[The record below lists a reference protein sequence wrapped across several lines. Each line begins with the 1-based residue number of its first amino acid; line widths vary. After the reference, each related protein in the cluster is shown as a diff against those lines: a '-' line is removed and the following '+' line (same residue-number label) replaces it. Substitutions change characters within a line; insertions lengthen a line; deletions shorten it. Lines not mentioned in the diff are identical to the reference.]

1 MKSRIQ
7 FRKSMYLASLAVI
20 GMLVF
25 SSCQKDEEEEPMN
38 NTPESIAKIASG
50 NDDFSILVDALTK
63 ADLVA
68 TLDGPGTFTV
78 FAPTNAAFESL
89 FSDLGVSGINDLS
102 ADVLSPILLY
112 HVLGSKVTSSM
123 ITDGYF
129 NTLSPAVG
137 ETFNSILINTGMG
150 VSINNS
156 SMVSDADLMASN
168 GVIHVIDNVLLP
180 QNVVD
185 FAVANDD
192 FSILVAALVKAD
204 LVGTLNGDGPFTV
217 FAPTNSAFMALL
229 GELNLGGL
237 DDLTKEQLTPILLY
251 HVVSGNVQ
259 SGDLSTGE
267 VPSVQGANIS
277 IDISNG
283 VVLNDDVNV
292 TAANIQG
299 TNGVIHVIDR
309 VLLPQTN

>member
-1 MKSRIQ
+1 
-7 FRKSMYLASLAVI
+7 
-20 GMLVF
+20 
-25 SSCQKDEEEEPMN
+25 
-38 NTPESIAKIASG
+38 
-50 NDDFSILVDALTK
+50 
-63 ADLVA
+63 
-68 TLDGPGTFTV
+68 
-78 FAPTNAAFESL
+78 
-89 FSDLGVSGINDLS
+89 
-102 ADVLSPILLY
+102 
-112 HVLGSKVTSSM
+112 
-123 ITDGYF
+123 
-129 NTLSPAVG
+129 
-137 ETFNSILINTGMG
+137 
-150 VSINNS
+150 
-156 SMVSDADLMASN
+156 
-168 GVIHVIDNVLLP
+168 
-180 QNVVD
+180 VD